1 MSEEGNKNP
10 RTMHKG
16 SAKALPFPLD
26 LAALSSSG
34 DGGDEYRPSHWWICV
49 FYLLVRR
56 TGAEL

>member
-26 LAALSSSG
+26 LAALSSSD
-34 DGGDEYRPSHWWICV
+34 DGGVEYQPGNQWICAV
-49 FYLLVRR
+49 
-56 TGAEL
+56 